1 MPKITFQP
9 SGVTIDVKPG
19 TTVFHAAA
27 RAEVPIASQC
37 GGKCA
42 CALCRVKV
50 VGEALIAP
58 MGWEEEGHMGNAFF
72 ITGERLSCQL
82 KVFSDITI
90 EVKEPETKE
99 KPKSRYIP
107 HSLVRKRER
116 MEREAD
122 VASATDHSRPPVR
135 RPPPRG
141 PRRGPPRTN
150 APRQD
155 STDGEKSSFKRG
167 PTPEAT
173 TKPPSKRRRRSR
185 RSRNPGAPRS
195 GDSRA
200 PAGAKKKEEPKG

>member
-1 MPKITFQP
+1 MPIITFLP

-19 TTVFHAAA
+19 TSVFQAAA

-50 VGEALIAP
+50 TGGDLFSP

-72 ITGERLSCQL
+72 ITKERLSCQL
-82 KVFSDITI
+82 KVFGDITI
-90 EVKEPETKE
+90 EVREPETKE

-107 HSLVRKRER
+107 HALVRKRER

-122 VASATDHSRPPVR
+122 VASATDAGRPPVR
-135 RPPPRG
+135 RPPPR
-141 PRRGPPRTN
+141 PAPADRAAPAERGPPPSPAEGR
-150 APRQD
+150 
-155 STDGEKSSFKRG
+155 
-167 PTPEAT
+167 
-173 TKPPSKRRRRSR
+173 KPSRRRRR
-185 RSRNPGAPRS
+185 RPRNPGAPRS